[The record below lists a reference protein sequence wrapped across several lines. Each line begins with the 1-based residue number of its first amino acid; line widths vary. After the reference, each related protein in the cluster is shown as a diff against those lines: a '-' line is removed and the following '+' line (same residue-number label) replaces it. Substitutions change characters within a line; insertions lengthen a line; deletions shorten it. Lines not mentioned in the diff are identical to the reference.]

1 MEDSTKMGDEL
12 KDRNDKI
19 ENLRAQINE
28 IHKKNE
34 KYAGGDGGGRRRG
47 WRTRRT
53 RGDD

>member
-34 KYAGGDGGGRRRG
+34 KYVGGVEEGGGEDGERNTKSERR
-47 WRTRRT
+47 
-53 RGDD
+53 